1 MASIHP
7 FIQNSADFDDE
18 TTRRLGEAFDAAC
31 QSMGDRGLP
40 DIVREI
46 IARRII
52 AAAKQGERDPKQL
65 CNTALAALGIDDQLG
80 RFSGDVA

>member
-1 MASIHP
+1 MTKRPA
-7 FIQNSADFDDE
+7 ALA
-18 TTRRLGEAFDAAC
+18 RLLMRLA
-31 QSMGDRGLP
+31 SMGDRGLP

-46 IARRII
+46 IAKRII